1 MSTVTWDEIVRIG
14 EVLDRASKPRSI
26 GSTRVFIND
35 NTYPVCQYR
44 FLKSK
49 SKVRSRTVKLRKILR
64 WDKLILDGEV
74 LMSELEGKAI
84 MNSVTAAKLEFDKTI
99 NEGFR

>member
-14 EVLDRASKPRSI
+14 EVLDRAPKPRCI
-26 GSTRVFIND
+26 GSCRVVIND
-35 NTYPVCQYR
+35 TTYPVYQYR

-49 SKVRSRTVKLRKILR
+49 SKARSRTVKLRKILR
-64 WDKLILDGEV
+64 WDRLIPDGQMLISEV
-74 LMSELEGKAI
+74 DGKVF
-84 MNSVTAAKLEFDKTI
+84 MNSVTKLGFDKTI